1 MSGKLIAL
9 HDQRELHPARPAQGH
24 EVTATQFNSSAAART
39 ARANG
44 NALAATLSRKL
55 RASRIRQPQLHRAQ
69 PCGVQVLAV
78 ATDPGGD
85 PRLFVVVFN
94 FQALHVTRYM

>member
-24 EVTATQFNSSAAART
+24 EVTAIQFNSSAAAADRS
-39 ARANG
+39 RER
-44 NALAATLSRKL
+44 NALAGHSSRKL

-69 PCGVQVLAV
+69 PCGVQV
-78 ATDPGGD
+78 PRGGD
-85 PRLFVVVFN
+85 GPGRRPAIVRSGL
-94 FQALHVTRYM
+94 